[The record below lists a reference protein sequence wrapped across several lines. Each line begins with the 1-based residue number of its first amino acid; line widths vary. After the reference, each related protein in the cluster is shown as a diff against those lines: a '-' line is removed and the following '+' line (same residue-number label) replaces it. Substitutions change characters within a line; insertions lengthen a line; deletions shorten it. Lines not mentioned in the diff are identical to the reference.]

1 MPVCNTSKKCLKNFT
16 EGVVPSYRKVSVGT
30 VEKALDRMGSRDSN
44 VPSNVP
50 ATKELQ
56 TGMETVN

>member
-1 MPVCNTSKKCLKNFT
+1 MFKNFT